1 MQGLEN
7 SGAHA
12 DGVRSVGNVGRLDAQ
27 TSGALLVTDDGLLHH
42 LLTRPGSG
50 VWKVYEARVRGLL
63 LTVGVLNDSRVEL
76 VDPLGAVSVRF
87 LAPCLWTQGLDAG

>member
-7 SGAHA
+7 RGAHG
-12 DGVRSVGNVGRLDAQ
+12 DGARSVGNVGRLDAQ

-63 LTVGVLNDSRVEL
+63 VDVGLLGDSRVEL
-76 VDPLGAVSVRF
+76 VDPLGVVSVRSV
-87 LAPCLWTQGLDAG
+87 APCLRRRGLHAL